1 MYLEVGRIV
10 ALMTAR
16 SLPNSLRFWPREGV
30 VASSRDDVM
39 DHPARDIG
47 KAKVPALEAVGQAQM
62 VQAELVQHRGVQVV
76 SVDGLVGD
84 APADLV

>member
-47 KAKVPALEAVGQAQM
+47 KAKVPTVVAESQTLVFEAQ
-62 VQAELVQHRGVQVV
+62 
-76 SVDGLVGD
+76 
-84 APADLV
+84 

>member
-10 ALMTAR
+10 ELMTAR

-30 VASSRDDVM
+30 VAASRDDVM

-47 KAKVPALEAVGQAQM
+47 EAKIATVVAESQTLVLEAQ
-62 VQAELVQHRGVQVV
+62 
-76 SVDGLVGD
+76 
-84 APADLV
+84 